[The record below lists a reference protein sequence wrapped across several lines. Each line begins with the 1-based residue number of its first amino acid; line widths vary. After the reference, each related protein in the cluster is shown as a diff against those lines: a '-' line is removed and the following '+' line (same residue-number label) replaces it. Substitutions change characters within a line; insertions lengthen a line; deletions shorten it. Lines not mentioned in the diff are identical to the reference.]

1 MSSKL
6 LIALPHQPRIRI
18 GPDAVVILQHLQ
30 VQTQP
35 PRCYPIFALIS
46 SEYVSRRRGNNKN
59 PGFRPEALTPRA
71 PACSTS
77 HLAGTFN
84 LSFLL
89 LLRYHLVPPHLD
101 PHHPEVPEPISIDQ
115 KPTTSELTP
124 NFRGAARQNASPPA
138 TAPPGHQQ
146 VCLPPSR
153 RPSLFGRSSADDDG
167 GNRDPERRVAPYSP
181 PMGLPTSFV
190 SPAQPS
196 PILGMMCYLIPAH
209 EGADEQ
215 RGCLTQF
222 LVDHLPAGTVMQHW
236 HFSHQKF
243 LSAATRDYE
252 HHPDGWTA
260 IVDGESVSSTHPTY
274 LRRPDVLFVPGM
286 LGPDGLVQPFNLSQ
300 NNLSPQP
307 NPQFLVPG
315 NLNPMVAD
323 TDADDSA
330 TQLSPLPSSRRSLSA
345 APQESDVEY
354 SHAASPLPFGSLGGE
369 DEAMTDAGLSVGSA
383 ESDLCDGA
391 DAESP
396 EDANHM
402 DVQYTVA
409 EGADADGEHA
419 HTEDVAAESNGSLDE
434 RDDAEP
440 IGPEHPA
447 HDGGTDASE
456 PRPCEVIDLTTDDG
470 QSDGDSNGQESSGT
484 VATLE
489 LLYQTNTLPP
499 DELDGICAFFC
510 ATPTE
515 IESGFVVPGTGQSL
529 ALPQLAFV
537 FQFIKK
543 SLGSRIQPQGQILA
557 DATGM
562 GKTHCNMALIA
573 VMRLLLLSEAHV
585 HRHPD
590 IHNRGNTTSPCP
602 AGDPYG
608 IQCVCVAGSLSSR
621 YVSRLTGGPSL
632 VVCPAH
638 LVEQWVARAAD
649 FYLPEVK
656 AKGSRVPDRFVE
668 LLSWTDGHVVSH
680 PFGTPGVDALAGFEP
695 YPAANLMVGITANP
709 NRVPAA
715 HAKEAMKNPNF
726 TAAIR
731 QLRDKKGVKFE
742 ADLNGARA
750 AGQSRLVLVISSSVV
765 SHKTG
770 AAHAFRV
777 PVDIYY
783 AGRSGA
789 APLSFPMPIVPTL
802 FVFDECHSIKD
813 GSTQFWK
820 RVDDIHRLSSSEP
833 RRTQWCFASATPI
846 STKPLDVASICRVL
860 FNPEREAD
868 RVSSELLAF
877 NGRFLK
883 LQSPAGHGTD
893 SLALTA
899 AFAADLARF
908 LKPMIIARTGGSP
921 ILDQTV
927 AGSRQG
933 YTKVTK
939 TVSVPPSLAGDLE
952 ELGRICREGLS
963 RQGIRPDEGLN
974 ILVKMP
980 VFTQYF
986 CAAIMPAIA
995 SAQLTMSR
1003 SSSTYPSRAVEV
1015 DQDIEEGDRGL
1026 ISRSAHLHQG
1036 HDWLREVTRIL
1047 LMAHGDRG
1055 SGSTERQKHVL
1066 VIAATPSLTGH
1077 LAVILRGH
1085 GELLGKVAVH
1095 RVSSKS
1101 VARQRDG
1108 QLKAIEKQAIE
1119 SQETHVIISTANL
1132 VGTGTDAL
1140 TFCNYLIIF
1149 GELFMPHHEGQAVGR
1164 VRRRGQRFPVH
1175 LFHVRS
1181 SHQTH
1186 SLVRQ
1191 RNKGRMTLLSD
1202 FGCMNGGDEE

>member
-1 MSSKL
+1 
-6 LIALPHQPRIRI
+6 
-18 GPDAVVILQHLQ
+18 
-30 VQTQP
+30 
-35 PRCYPIFALIS
+35 
-46 SEYVSRRRGNNKN
+46 
-59 PGFRPEALTPRA
+59 
-71 PACSTS
+71 
-77 HLAGTFN
+77 
-84 LSFLL
+84 
-89 LLRYHLVPPHLD
+89 
-101 PHHPEVPEPISIDQ
+101 
-115 KPTTSELTP
+115 
-124 NFRGAARQNASPPA
+124 
-138 TAPPGHQQ
+138 
-146 VCLPPSR
+146 
-153 RPSLFGRSSADDDG
+153 
-167 GNRDPERRVAPYSP
+167 
-181 PMGLPTSFV
+181 
-190 SPAQPS
+190 
-196 PILGMMCYLIPAH
+196 
-209 EGADEQ
+209 
-215 RGCLTQF
+215 
-222 LVDHLPAGTVMQHW
+222 
-236 HFSHQKF
+236 
-243 LSAATRDYE
+243 
-252 HHPDGWTA
+252 
-260 IVDGESVSSTHPTY
+260 
-274 LRRPDVLFVPGM
+274 M
-286 LGPDGLVQPFNLSQ
+286 LGPDGEVQPLNLSQ
-300 NNLSPQP
+300 INVSPQP

-345 APQESDVEY
+345 APQYSDVDY

-391 DAESP
+391 DAQGP

-409 EGADADGEHA
+409 EDADADDEHA
-419 HTEDVAAESNGSLDE
+419 QTEDAAAESNGSLDE
-434 RDDAEP
+434 RDIAGTTGSEY
-440 IGPEHPA
+440 PA
-447 HDGGTDASE
+447 QDSGTDASE
-456 PRPCEVIDLTTDDG
+456 RRPCEVIDLTTDDG
-470 QSDGDSNGQESSGT
+470 QSNDDSNEQESSGT

-489 LLYQTNTLPP
+489 LLYQINTLPP
-499 DELDGICAFFC
+499 DDLDGICAFFC

-515 IESGFVVPGTGQSL
+515 IKSGFVVPGTGQSL

-543 SLGSRIQPQGQILA
+543 SLRSGVQPQGQILA

-573 VMRLLLLSEAHV
+573 VIRLLLLSEAHV
-585 HRHPD
+585 HKHPD
-590 IHNRGNTTSPCP
+590 IHNHGTTTSPCP

-656 AKGSRVPDRFVE
+656 AKGSQVPDRFVE
-668 LLSWTDGHVVSH
+668 LLSWTEGHVVSH
-680 PFGTPGVDALAGFEP
+680 PFATPGVDALAGFES

-709 NRVPAA
+709 SRMSAA
-715 HAKEAMKNPNF
+715 QAKEAIKNPNS
-726 TAAIR
+726 TVAVR
-731 QLRDKKGVKFE
+731 QLRDKKGVRFD
-742 ADLNGARA
+742 ADPNGGRA
-750 AGQSRLVLVISSSVV
+750 AGQSRLVFVISSAVV

-770 AAHAFRV
+770 AAQAFRM
-777 PVDIYY
+777 PVDIHY

-789 APLSFPMPIVPTL
+789 ASLWFPMPIVPSL

-813 GSTQFWK
+813 GATEFWK
-820 RVDDIHRLSSSEP
+820 RVDDIHRLSSSEH
-833 RRTQWCFASATPI
+833 RRTQWCFVSATPI
-846 STKPLDVASICRVL
+846 STKPLDIASISRVL
-860 FNPEREAD
+860 FSSEREAD
-868 RVSSELLAF
+868 WVNTGLLTFNSRFSKVQSS
-877 NGRFLK
+877 
-883 LQSPAGHGTD
+883 AGHGTD

-899 AFAADLARF
+899 AFAADLAQF
-908 LKPMIIARTGGSP
+908 LKPMVIARTGGSP

-927 AGSRQG
+927 AGSRQD
-933 YTKVTK
+933 YTKVIK
-939 TVSVPPSLAGDLE
+939 TVSVPLGLAGDLE
-952 ELGRICREGLS
+952 ELGKICREGLS
-963 RQGIRPDEGLN
+963 RRGIRPEQGLN
-974 ILVKMP
+974 ILAKMP

-1003 SSSTYPSRAVEV
+1003 LSSAYPSRAVDV
-1015 DQDIEEGDRGL
+1015 DEDIEKGDRGL

-1036 HDWLREVTRIL
+1036 HGWLREVTRIL

-1055 SGSTERQKHVL
+1055 PGSAERQKHVL

-1085 GELLGKVAVH
+1085 RELFGKVVVH

-1164 VRRRGQRFPVH
+1164 VRRQGQQYPVH
-1175 LFHVRS
+1175 LFHIRS

-1202 FGCMNGGDEE
+1202 FGCMDGGDEE